1 MAKLTISGYGVA
13 ELTKVASRKT
23 GELEAQAILASDIL
37 TLENGM
43 IVFIDAASNEI
54 VLNKTD
60 ATAAVSA
67 PYLHFSNPRRYED
80 GKTGMKN
87 FIYERSEDYLPR
99 LYKLTVGDIF
109 VTNIMDASAFTY
121 EGFASV
127 EGGMLTAVVL
137 GETGDF
143 YVKPTSMPDGS
154 KGFEVRYLG

>member
-109 VTNIMDASAFTY
+109 VTNIMDALAFTY

-127 EGGMLTAVVL
+127 EGGMLTAVAS